1 MRWGSRLSNHGTC
14 TSPHSLLS
22 GHFGRGDGAGRVR
35 RSGGARRSPAGGFTL
50 VEVLVVIAIIGIL
63 IALLLPA
70 VQAAR
75 EAARRMQCSNN
86 LRQIGLALHNYESAQ
101 GVFPPSYSNNPRHNM
116 LAFILPYLEQGPVSD
131 AYCWELAWNHSDNH
145 AATHVDI
152 EVFVCPSADAGRQWI
167 SDYAVCDYILDSQAR
182 KDLISSGRIT
192 ARCSWHG
199 LFQKAAPLADCAPA
213 NPTAAVRDGLSNTF
227 MLFEDAGRPIEYRDG
242 KLTGRTDVE
251 GDEWASRK
259 APFWIHFVCSDS
271 PIINCT
277 NNNEIYSFHPTGANF
292 LYGDGSVHF
301 HPETID
307 SETLVSLFTRAA
319 GDAVR

>member
-86 LRQIGLALHNYESAQ
+86 LKQIGLAIHNYHGSY
-101 GVFPPSYSNNPRHNM
+101 GVFPPAYSRRPGHSM
-116 LAFILPYLEQGPVSD
+116 LAFILPYLEQGPVYD
-131 AYCWELAWNHSDNH
+131 AYRWDLAWDDPANDP
-145 AATHVDI
+145 ATHVNI
-152 EVFVCPSADAGRQWI
+152 EVFLCPTADAGRNYV
-167 SDYAVCDYILDSQAR
+167 SDYATCEYIINNQAR
-182 KDLISSGRIT
+182 RDLISSGAISE
-192 ARCSWHG
+192 RCNWDG
-199 LFQKAAPLADCAPA
+199 LFEKGDPGDDYAPA
-213 NPTAAVRDGLSNTF
+213 NSMAVVRDGLSNTF
-227 MLFEDAGRPIEYRDG
+227 MLFEDAGRPIEYYGG
-242 KLTGRTDVE
+242 KATGRTDVS
-251 GDEWASRK
+251 GDKWADWESE
-259 APFWIHFVCSDS
+259 FWIHLICGGS